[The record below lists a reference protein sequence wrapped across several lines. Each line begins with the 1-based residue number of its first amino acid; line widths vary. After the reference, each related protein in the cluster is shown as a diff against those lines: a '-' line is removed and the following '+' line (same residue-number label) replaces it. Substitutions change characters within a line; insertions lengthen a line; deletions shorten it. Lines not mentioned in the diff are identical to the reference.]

1 MLKQSQSPYG
11 YKNLLVFKK
20 AEELQMSC
28 TGLTSVFPKTKTLI
42 ALADQMDRSARSV
55 KQNIVEGWKR
65 NSTKEYYE
73 FLGFSI
79 GANAELEED
88 CMDICKGIYPELK
101 GIKGVM
107 GAVSEKG
114 AMGERGAHSSLPISS
129 LSALASHASNS
140 LTPSP
145 LTHSTPS
152 SPLSRSAHSI
162 SISSSAS
169 SSHSTPSAPFSLSD
183 IEKLPFYPLNPS
195 LPPIIQLK
203 LCCKEINFLL
213 AKLQKSL
220 EEKMTAEH
228 TLSAADR
235 FKKSQT
241 HQNKDKEWYEKTLA
255 DQGFARL
262 ENGRIIKKEQEQNR

>member
-1 MLKQSQSPYG
+1 MLKQSQAPYG

-42 ALADQMDRSARSV
+42 ALADQMNRSARSV

-88 CMDICKGIYPELK
+88 CMDVWKGVYPELK

-107 GAVSEKG
+107 G
-114 AMGERGAHSSLPISS
+114 ERGIP
-129 LSALASHASNS
+129 SA
-140 LTPSP
+140 P
-145 LTHSTPS
+145 
-152 SPLSRSAHSI
+152 
-162 SISSSAS
+162 
-169 SSHSTPSAPFSLSD
+169 SSHSATSKPSSLLSHSAPLSPSD
-183 IEKLPFYPLNPS
+183 IEKLPFYPLNSS

-203 LCCKEINFLL
+203 LRCKEINFLL
-213 AKLQKSL
+213 SKLQKSL
-220 EEKMTAEH
+220 EDKMTAEH

-241 HQNKDKEWYEKTLA
+241 HQNKDKDWYEKTLA

-262 ENGRIIKKEQEQNR
+262 ENGKIIKKEQEQNR

>member
-42 ALADQMDRSARSV
+42 ALADQMNRSARSV

-88 CMDICKGIYPELK
+88 CMDIWKGIYPELK

-107 GAVSEKG
+107 G
-114 AMGERGAHSSLPISS
+114 ERGIPSAPLTSSSYSTHSKSS
-129 LSALASHASNS
+129 SPSSNS
-140 LTPSP
+140 IRSTFVSN
-145 LTHSTPS
+145 STPS
-152 SPLSRSAHSI
+152 SPSSLSSFSAHTPF
-162 SISSSAS
+162 
-169 SSHSTPSAPFSLSD
+169 SSHSAPLSLSD
-183 IEKLPFYPLNPS
+183 IDKLPFYPLNPS
-195 LPPIIQLK
+195 LPPVVQLK
-203 LCCKEINFLL
+203 LRCKEINFLL
-213 AKLQKSL
+213 SKLQKSL
-220 EEKMTAEH
+220 EEKMIAEH

-235 FKKSQT
+235 FKKSQI

-255 DQGFARL
+255 DQGFTRM

>member
-1 MLKQSQSPYG
+1 MLKQSQAPYG
-11 YKNLLVFKK
+11 YKKLLVYQK
-20 AEELQMSC
+20 AEELQLSC
-28 TGLTSVFPKTKTLI
+28 SALTHSFSKHKTLS
-42 ALADQMDRSARSV
+42 ALADQMNRSARSV

-88 CMDICKGIYPELK
+88 CMDVWKGIYPELM

-107 GAVSEKG
+107 G
-114 AMGERGAHSSLPISS
+114 ERGI
-129 LSALASHASNS
+129 LS
-140 LTPSP
+140 TP

-152 SPLSRSAHSI
+152 APLSRSAHSI

-169 SSHSTPSAPFSLSD
+169 SSHSTPSAPLSPSD

-203 LCCKEINFLL
+203 LRCKEINFLL
-213 AKLQKSL
+213 SKLQKSL

-255 DQGFARL
+255 DQGFTRM
-262 ENGRIIKKEQEQNR
+262 ENGKIIKNEQEQNR